1 MNSLASDGRAV
12 LGFVGL
18 GAMGLPMAKRLVDAG
33 YPLTV
38 YDVAPAPVQSMIAVG
53 AKGAESAR
61 AVAAASDII
70 VMMLPDSP
78 QVQDA
83 VAGPDGVIAGLRPG
97 GLVIDMSTIS
107 PAVTRTVGAAVVAAG
122 GHFVD
127 APVGRTSRHAEEGD
141 LLIMVGGVE
150 KDVDAALPV
159 LQNFG
164 HDIIRCGPVGA
175 GETMKLVN
183 NLLTATIVAANAEAL
198 VLGVSSGLE
207 LETVLRVLRMTAA
220 SNTHLKST
228 YAEKAL
234 RRDFSPGFATR
245 LAVKDLRLVIGLAI
259 EQQLPVGVGAA
270 ALQLF
275 STACGEGHALDD
287 YTSVIT
293 VLERLAGV
301 ELAEK
306 AELNETAEL
315 NGRAGLSA

>member
-1 MNSLASDGRAV
+1 MNSLVPDNHAAV
-12 LGFVGL
+12 GFVGL
-18 GAMGLPMAKRLVDAG
+18 GAMGFPMARRLLDAG

-38 YDVAPAPVQSMIAVG
+38 YDVATAPVDALAAAGATAVG
-53 AKGAESAR
+53 SAR
-61 AVAAASDII
+61 LVAEASD
-70 VMMLPDSP
+70 VVVSMLPDSP
-78 QVQDA
+78 QVQAAMTDS
-83 VAGPDGVIAGLRPG
+83 GGILAGLRPDA
-97 GLVIDMSTIS
+97 LVIDMSTIAPS
-107 PAVTRTVGAAVVAAG
+107 VTREVGAAVEAAG
-122 GHFVD
+122 GRFVD

-141 LLIMVGGVE
+141 LLIMVGGADA
-150 KDVDAALPV
+150 DVDRAWPV
-159 LQNFG
+159 LNHFG
-164 HDIIRCGPVGA
+164 TDIIRCGPIGS

-207 LETVLRVLRMTAA
+207 LNTVLKVLRMTAA

-245 LAVKDLRLVIGLAI
+245 LAVKDLRLVQGLAI
-259 EQQLPVGVGAA
+259 DQQLPIGIGAA

-275 STACGEGHALDD
+275 STACSEGHALDD

-301 ELAEK
+301 ELEERAEVSK
-306 AELNETAEL
+306 
-315 NGRAGLSA
+315 